1 VQVVPENDMRP
12 ARFTGI
18 CIGVRRAGA
27 MTRFTVRNAVAA
39 TGVVERS
46 FLLHSPFITG
56 ITVRR
61 SLPVRR
67 AKLTYLRHRSD
78 AANTFGQ

>member
-1 VQVVPENDMRP
+1 MVPENEMR
-12 ARFTGI
+12 RSSFTGL
-18 CIGVRRAGA
+18 CTGMRNRGA
-27 MTRFTVRNAVAA
+27 MTRFTMRNAVAG

-46 FLLHSPFITG
+46 FLLHSPFLTS

-67 AKLTYLRHRSD
+67 AQLTYLRGRSD
-78 AANTFGQ
+78 AENSFG